1 MLGVHSKLEEGV
13 MYRFSAFFSAVGIV
27 LKVRKCNF
35 GSFEVVFHCRQL
47 SLLQI
52 LEAPSWSNLGP
63 GELLSWII
71 LYVDNSGAVWL
82 LS

>member
-52 LEAPSWSNLGP
+52 LEAPS
-63 GELLSWII
+63 
-71 LYVDNSGAVWL
+71 
-82 LS
+82 